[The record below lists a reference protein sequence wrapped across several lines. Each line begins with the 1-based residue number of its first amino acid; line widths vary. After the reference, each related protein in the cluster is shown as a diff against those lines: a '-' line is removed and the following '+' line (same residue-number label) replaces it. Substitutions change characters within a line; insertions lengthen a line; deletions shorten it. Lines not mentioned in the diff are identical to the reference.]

1 MAERPD
7 RDTGRIGL
15 YLYAIGR
22 GIDDDALAHTSGL
35 REAPLRVLEHRGL
48 AAVVSDVDLDEFGE
62 DGLRRNLED
71 LHWLEDV
78 ARTHDAVVRAATG
91 VGPTA
96 PLRLATV
103 CFDED
108 QVRSRV
114 EQWHGPLVRALDR
127 VDGRAEFSVKAY
139 ASLAEPAAAGS
150 PAARSGP
157 GAGAAY
163 LQRRKEETRRREQ
176 SGQDAAHDAEEL
188 YSALSEHAVAR
199 RRLQPQDPRLTKHE
213 GTMVLNAAY
222 LIGADEPFADT
233 VAAEASRWPELRVE
247 VIGPWPPYSFATLEE
262 Q

>member
-1 MAERPD
+1 MGER
-7 RDTGRIGL
+7 GR
-15 YLYAIGR
+15 YVYAV
-22 GIDDDALAHTSGL
+22 T
-35 REAPLRVLEHRGL
+35 RGL
-48 AAVVSDVDLDEFGE
+48 DPSSLAGTTGLDGRPLDLVRHRDLTAVVSDVDLEEYGE

-71 LHWLEDV
+71 LGWLEHV
-78 ARTHDAVVRAATG
+78 ARTHDAVVRVAAG
-91 VGPTA
+91 AGPTA

-103 CFDED
+103 CFDDD

-114 EQWHGPLVRALDR
+114 EQWHDPLVRALDR

-150 PAARSGP
+150 PAASSGP

-176 SGQDAAHDAEEL
+176 AGQGAAHSAEEL
-188 YSALSEHAVAR
+188 YTALAEHAVAR

-222 LIGADEPFADT
+222 LIGADEPFTDT

>member
-7 RDTGRIGL
+7 GDTGRSGL

-22 GIDDDALAHTSGL
+22 GIDEEGLAHTPGL
-35 REAPLRVLEHRGL
+35 REAPLRVVEHRGL

-62 DGLRRNLED
+62 DGLRHNLEN

-78 ARTHDAVVRAATG
+78 ARTHDAVVRAATA

-103 CFDED
+103 CFDDD
-108 QVRSRV
+108 QVRARV
-114 EQWHGPLVRALDR
+114 EQWHDPLVRALDR

-139 ASLAEPAAAGS
+139 ASMTEPAAARS
-150 PAARSGP
+150 PAASTGP

-163 LQRRKEETRRREQ
+163 LQRRKEETLRRERA
-176 SGQDAAHDAEEL
+176 GQDAVHDAEEL
-188 YSALSEHAVAR
+188 YTALAEHAVAR

-222 LIGADEPFADT
+222 LVDAEEPFADT
-233 VAAEASRWPELRVE
+233 VAAAASRWPQLRVE

>member
-1 MAERPD
+1 MAD
-7 RDTGRIGL
+7 RIGR

-22 GIDDDALAHTSGL
+22 GIDEKEIAGTPGL
-35 REAPLRVLEHRGL
+35 RAAPLRVVEHRGL

-71 LHWLEDV
+71 LQWLEDV
-78 ARTHDAVVRAATG
+78 ARTHDAVVRAATA

-103 CFDED
+103 CFDDD
-108 QVRSRV
+108 QVRSRMD
-114 EQWHGPLVRALDR
+114 QWHAPLVRALDR

-139 ASLAEPAAAGS
+139 AAQPEPAGRAA
-150 PAARSGP
+150 PAASGP

-163 LQRRKEETRRREQ
+163 LQRRKEETVRREMA
-176 SGQDAAHDAEEL
+176 GQDAARDAEEL
-188 YSALSEHAVAR
+188 YTVLAEHAFAG
-199 RRLQPQDPRLTKHE
+199 RRLQPQDPRLTRHQ

-222 LIGADEPFADT
+222 LVDADEPFADT
-233 VAAEASRWPELRVE
+233 VDGAVDRWPGLQVE
-247 VIGPWPPYSFATLEE
+247 VNGPWPPYSFATLEE

>member
-1 MAERPD
+1 MAD
-7 RDTGRIGL
+7 RSGC

-22 GIDDDALAHTSGL
+22 GIDEEEIAVTPGL
-35 REAPLRVLEHRGL
+35 RAAPLRVVEHRGL

-78 ARTHDAVVRAATG
+78 ARAHDAVVRAATA

-103 CFDED
+103 CFDDD
-108 QVRSRV
+108 QVRSRMD
-114 EQWHGPLVRALDR
+114 QWHDPLVRALDR
-127 VDGRAEFSVKAY
+127 VDGRVEFSVKAY
-139 ASLAEPAAAGS
+139 AAQPEPAGQAAP
-150 PAARSGP
+150 PATGP

-163 LQRRKEETRRREQ
+163 LQRRREETLRREQ
-176 SGQDAAHDAEEL
+176 AGQDAAHDAEEL
-188 YSALSEHAVAR
+188 YTVLGEHAVAR
-199 RRLQPQDPRLTKHE
+199 RRLQPQDPRLARHE

-222 LIGADEPFADT
+222 LVDADEPFADT
-233 VAAEASRWPELRVE
+233 AEGAASRWAGLQVE
-247 VIGPWPPYSFATLEE
+247 VNGPWPPYSFATLEE